1 MAFTPFDAALGTRQ
15 GRLAPVGFEP
25 TSGDFAFVLGSDR
38 AGDIHDFEIGD
49 HAEVQQD
56 VDVTSDNF
64 IRASIRL
71 RNPGA
76 VPAGV
81 NWEASITVGGVKK
94 TSMLLA
100 PGRTRDRVDMAA
112 NVSKLSGVQT
122 VGLRLE
128 LVGV

>member
-15 GRLAPVGFEP
+15 GRLAPGGFEP
-25 TSGDFAFVLGSDR
+25 TSGDFAFVLGSDQV
-38 AGDIHDFEIGD
+38 GDIHDFEVGD

-56 VDVTSDNF
+56 VDVTSENF
-64 IRASIRL
+64 IRASVRL
-71 RNPGA
+71 RNA
-76 VPAGV
+76 VSVPAGV
-81 NWEASITVGGVKK
+81 NWEASITVSGVKK
-94 TSMLLA
+94 TTMLLS
-100 PGRTRDRVDMAA
+100 PGRTRDRADMAA